1 MTATPPP
8 TGSAQPPTPSSARA
22 AGQPRTTSSARP
34 AASTTSLG
42 ARVSQVLMA
51 LVLAAISVM
60 LLLATHRLEVTLL
73 GIDLPA
79 GLAFGVLFQIVISV
93 FLWSS
98 TGTLLPVLV
107 LGCLWGMLATPFLG
121 EGAGGGV
128 MLPAMLGDVPQ
139 YQGWIVQGI
148 GMGVPFLVA
157 GVIALAA
164 RRRRRANHQGRLQE
178 TRQGRGQECGA

>member
-8 TGSAQPPTPSSARA
+8 TGSALPPTPSSARA
-22 AGQPRTTSSARP
+22 AGRPGPAGRP
-34 AASTTSLG
+34 AAPTTTLG

-51 LVLAAISVM
+51 LVLSAISVM
-60 LLLATHRLEVTLL
+60 LLLTTHRLEVTVL
-73 GIDLPA
+73 GVDLPA
-79 GLAFGVLFQIVISV
+79 GLAFGALFQVVISV

-98 TGTLLPVLV
+98 TGSLLPVLV

-139 YQGWIVQGI
+139 YAGWIVQGI

-164 RRRRRANHQGRLQE
+164 RWL
-178 TRQGRGQECGA
+178 RQGRRQGHGQGRGA